1 MAKMLRVNMTSQEV
15 TEEELPEKLSKKGG
29 RGLTSEFI
37 LDEVDPECHPLGK
50 NNKLIFAPGMVTGTS
65 APSSGRISVG
75 GKSPLTGGI
84 KESNAGTPFA
94 QSLGRSGYKAVVVEG
109 KPEDEDKSW
118 LLEINSDGA
127 ELKEMSELAEK
138 ETSDTIDSLRE
149 IYKNHNFGL
158 IGPAGEWK
166 MSMAGICF
174 NDPEYRAS
182 RYSGRGGLGAVMGSK
197 GLKAIALEKKIG
209 DVEIA
214 DEDLF
219 RQGQRKLAQGLREH
233 DVTKPEGTLNSYGT
247 AALINVLDQ
256 AGGLPT
262 ENFSSG
268 TFSGAE
274 KTSGEKLAETVKKRG
289 GKGEMGHSCHPGCV
303 IQCSNVYPDEDGEE
317 MVSCVEYESDWSLG
331 ANLGIDDLDK
341 IAEMIK
347 ICNEIGVDTI
357 EAGVTLGVAMEGGL
371 AEFGD
376 GDAAIELM
384 TEIRNNT
391 SLGRI
396 LGNGAEFTG
405 KAYGVTKVPTVKGQ
419 GMPAYEPRA
428 VKGIGITYMTTPMGA
443 DHTAGYT
450 IAPEILSV
458 GGEVDPL
465 DPEDKAELSRAFQAT
480 TAFVDSS
487 GYCLFTT
494 FALLDDDEAM
504 EGMVDTVNGVLGTD
518 YTVDEIVEEGKEILK
533 KEREFN
539 FKAGFSKHD
548 DRPPEF
554 MREEELPPHN
564 QIFDV
569 SDEELDSVWDF

>member
-1 MAKMLRVNMTSQEV
+1 MAKFLRVDMSSLEV
-15 TEEELPEKLSKKGG
+15 KEEKLPEKYRKMGG
-29 RGLTSEFI
+29 RGLTSGFV
-37 LDEVDPECHPLGK
+37 LDEVKPDCHPLGK

-94 QSLGRSGYKAVVVEG
+94 QNLARSGYKALVIEG
-109 KPEDEDKSW
+109 KPENDDKCWMLVLDSEGAR
-118 LLEINSDGA
+118 LEEATVCKEKKTGA
-127 ELKEMSELAEK
+127 TVNTLKEAY
-138 ETSDTIDSLRE
+138 D
-149 IYKNHNFGL
+149 NHDFAL

-166 MSMAGICF
+166 MAMAGICF

-197 GLKAIALEKKIG
+197 GLKAIAVEKKMG
-209 DVEIA
+209 KVEIEN
-214 DEDLF
+214 EDLF
-219 RQGQRKLAQGLREH
+219 KQGQRKLVKGLRNH
-233 DVTKPEGTLNSYGT
+233 DVTKPGGTLNSYGT

-262 ENFSSG
+262 NNFSSG
-268 TFSGAE
+268 TFEGAE
-274 KTSGEKLAETVKKRG
+274 KTAGETLAETVEKRG
-289 GKGEMGHSCHPGCV
+289 GKGMMGHSYHPGCI

-317 MVSCVEYESDWSLG
+317 LVSCVEYESDWSLG
-331 ANLGIDDLDK
+331 ANLGIDNLDK
-341 IAEMIK
+341 IAEMIN
-347 ICNEIGVDTI
+347 ICNEVGVDTI
-357 EAGVTLGVAMEGGL
+357 EAGVMLGVAMEAGL

-376 GDAAIELM
+376 ADKAIELLE
-384 TEIRNNT
+384 EICEN
-391 SLGRI
+391 SALGRV
-396 LGNGAEFTG
+396 LGNGASFTG
-405 KAYGVTKVPTVKGQ
+405 KAYGVTRVPTVKDQ

-428 VKGIGITYMTTPMGA
+428 VKGIGITYITTPMGA

-458 GGEVDPL
+458 GGELDPL
-465 DPEDKAELSRAFQAT
+465 SPEGKAELSRAYQAT

-494 FALLDDDEAM
+494 FALLDDEEAM
-504 EGMVDTVNGVLGTD
+504 EGMVETVNGVLGTD
-518 YTVDEIVEEGKEILK
+518 YTAEEIVEEGKEILK

-539 FKAGFSKHD
+539 KRAGFTKAD

-554 MREEELPPHN
+554 MREEKLPPHN
-564 QIFDV
+564 GVFDV
-569 SDEELDSVWDF
+569 TDEELDSVWDF

>member
-1 MAKMLRVNMTSQEV
+1 MAKMLRVNMAEGKI
-15 TEEELPEKLSKKGG
+15 EEEDLPEKFENMGG
-29 RGLTSEFI
+29 RGLTSELI
-37 LDEVDPECHPLGK
+37 LDEVNPEAHPLGK
-50 NNKLIFAPGMVTGTS
+50 NNKLVFSPGMVTGTS
-65 APSSGRISVG
+65 APSSGRISAG

-94 QSLGRSGYKAVVVEG
+94 QSLGRSGYKALVIED
-109 KPEDEDKSW
+109 KPEDDEGW
-118 LLEINSDGA
+118 WILEITSDGC
-127 ELKEMSELAEK
+127 ELKKADELEEK
-138 ETSDTIDSLRE
+138 ETSETVEELRKK
-149 IYKNHNFGL
+149 YQNHNFCL

-166 MSMAGICF
+166 MSMAGICY

-197 GLKAIALEKKIG
+197 GLKAIVLEKKMG
-209 DVEIA
+209 DVELA

-219 RQGQRKLAQGLREH
+219 RTGQRKLAEGLREH
-233 DVTKPEGTLNSYGT
+233 DVTKPNGTLNSYGT

-268 TFSGAE
+268 TFEGAE
-274 KTSGEKLAETVKKRG
+274 KTSGEKLAETVEERG
-289 GKGEMGHSCHPGCV
+289 GDGEMGHSCHPGCV
-303 IQCSNVYPDEDGEE
+303 IQCSNVYPDESGEE
-317 MVSCVEYESDWSLG
+317 LVSCVEYESDWSLG

-347 ICNEIGVDTI
+347 ICNEVGIDTI
-357 EAGVTLGVAMEGGL
+357 EAGVTLGVAMEAGL
-371 AEFGD
+371 VEFGD
-376 GDAAIELM
+376 AEGAIELM
-384 TEIRNNT
+384 NEIRENS

-405 KAYGVTKVPTVKGQ
+405 KAYGVTRIPTVKGQ
-419 GMPAYEPRA
+419 GMPAYEPRS
-428 VKGIGITYMTTPMGA
+428 VKGIGITYATTTMGA

-458 GGEVDPL
+458 GGDLDPL
-465 DPEDKAELSRAFQAT
+465 DPGDKAELSRAFQAT

-494 FALLDDDEAM
+494 FCLLDDEAAM
-504 EGMVDTVNGVLGTD
+504 EGMVETVNGVLGSD
-518 YTVDEIVEEGKEILK
+518 YSVDDVVEIGKDILK

-539 FKAGFSKHD
+539 KKAGFTKYD
-548 DRPPEF
+548 DRLPEF
-554 MREEELPPHN
+554 MKEEKLPPHDST
-564 QIFDV
+564 FDV
-569 SDEELDSVWDF
+569 SDEDLDEVWNF